1 MRVKLS
7 NRKLWKEY
15 YAVLS
20 AISVIASFVFL
31 FLKVPYGKEL
41 LCCIGFLIC
50 LIISFLI
57 VWYRANHIQNAVL
70 NINNSTLEIGLGD
83 IFEEEGFQFITF
95 NEFFLSLVDD
105 VVISSKTLNV

>member
-31 FLKVPYGKEL
+31 FLKVPDGKEFYAAL
-41 LCCIGFLIC
+41 AF
-50 LIISFLI
+50 
-57 VWYRANHIQNAVL
+57 
-70 NINNSTLEIGLGD
+70 
-83 IFEEEGFQFITF
+83 
-95 NEFFLSLVDD
+95 
-105 VVISSKTLNV
+105 